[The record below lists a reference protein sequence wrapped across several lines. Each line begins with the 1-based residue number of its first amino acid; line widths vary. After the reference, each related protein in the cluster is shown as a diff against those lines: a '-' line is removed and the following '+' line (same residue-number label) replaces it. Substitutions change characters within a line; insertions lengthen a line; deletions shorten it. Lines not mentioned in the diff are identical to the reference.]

1 MSSAQHAE
9 GAPSAAEAAPL
20 PAALAAAV
28 PPGLWG
34 ASVVVAVSGGADSVA
49 LLLGLLAIAPTDA
62 RRRLI
67 VAHAEHDLRDAA
79 VHDRAFVERLADE
92 LGLEVVCGRIA
103 VRSAAGEGPRGEGV
117 EARARRLRY
126 AFLEGVARDRGA
138 RYVAVGHTAE
148 DQAETILHRALRGT
162 GLHGLAGMRPARE
175 LCTGI
180 ALVRPLLGISRVAVR
195 EFLRATGRGWR
206 EDESNLDRDYAR
218 NFLRHEILA
227 RCATGPY
234 PAAVD
239 SLTRLAEHA
248 AAASS
253 AVRSAAE
260 FILDTH
266 ASRHADGRVILR
278 LQGLAT
284 LDPQLVAE
292 LFVALWHREG
302 WPQRDM
308 TARHY
313 AALAA
318 VVRGEPPSAI
328 DLPGQVHA
336 RRTPE
341 GFMMLKPA
349 GADGRSAAPRPPTRH
364 GVPCSHPAS

>member
-9 GAPSAAEAAPL
+9 GAPSAAEAEPL
-20 PAALAAAV
+20 LTALAAAV
-28 PPGLWG
+28 PPGFWG
-34 ASVVVAVSGGADSVA
+34 ASAVVAVSGGADSVA
-49 LLLGLLAIAPTDA
+49 LLLGLLAIAPEEA
-62 RRRLI
+62 RRRLV

-79 VHDRAFVERLADE
+79 VHDRACVERLASD

-103 VRSAAGEGPRGEGV
+103 VRSVAEEGPRGEGI

-126 AFLEGVARDRGA
+126 AFLEDVARGRGA
-138 RYVAVGHTAE
+138 RHVAVGHTAD

-175 LCTGI
+175 LCPGI
-180 ALVRPLLGISRVAVR
+180 ALVRPLLGISRIAVR
-195 EFLRATGRGWR
+195 EFLTATDQAWR

-227 RCATGPY
+227 RCTAGPY
-234 PAAVD
+234 PAAVE
-239 SLTRLAEHA
+239 SLTRLAMHA
-248 AAASS
+248 ASASL
-253 AVRSAAE
+253 ALRSAAE

-266 ASRHADGRVILR
+266 ASRHADGRIVLR

-284 LDPQLVAE
+284 LDSHLVAE
-292 LFVALWHREG
+292 LFVALWQREG
-302 WPQRDM
+302 WAQRDM

-318 VVRGEPPSAI
+318 VVRGEPPAAI
-328 DLPGQVHA
+328 DLPGHVHA

-341 GFMMLKPA
+341 GFMILQPVSA
-349 GADGRSAAPRPPTRH
+349 GCQAAA
-364 GVPCSHPAS
+364 SHPPRMHLGRL

>member
-1 MSSAQHAE
+1 VSFPQHAE

-20 PAALAAAV
+20 LAALAAAV
-28 PPGLWG
+28 PPGFWS
-34 ASVVVAVSGGADSVA
+34 AAAVVAVSGGADSVT
-49 LLLGLLAIAPTDA
+49 LLLGLLAIAPQDA

-79 VHDRAFVERLADE
+79 ADDRAFVERLAAD
-92 LGLEVVCGRIA
+92 LGLEVACRRLA
-103 VRSAAGEGPRGEGV
+103 VRSEIEEGPRGEGV

-126 AFLEGVARDRGA
+126 AFLEDVARDHGA
-138 RYVAVGHTAE
+138 RHVAVGHTAD

-175 LCTGI
+175 LCPGI
-180 ALVRPLLGISRVAVR
+180 GLLRPLLGISRAAVR
-195 EFLRATGRGWR
+195 DFLTSTGQAWR
-206 EDESNLDRDYAR
+206 EDDSNLDCDYAR

-227 RCATGPY
+227 RCTAGPY
-234 PAAVD
+234 PAAVE
-239 SLTRLAEHA
+239 SLTRLAGHA
-248 AAASS
+248 AVASS

-266 ASRHADGRVILR
+266 SSRHADGSVVVRS
-278 LQGLAT
+278 QGLAT

-292 LFVALWHREG
+292 LFVALWQREG
-302 WPQRDM
+302 WAQRDM
-308 TARHY
+308 AARHY

-318 VVRGEPPSAI
+318 VVRGEQPSAI

-341 GFMMLKPA
+341 GFMIL
-349 GADGRSAAPRPPTRH
+349 
-364 GVPCSHPAS
+364 GVSR